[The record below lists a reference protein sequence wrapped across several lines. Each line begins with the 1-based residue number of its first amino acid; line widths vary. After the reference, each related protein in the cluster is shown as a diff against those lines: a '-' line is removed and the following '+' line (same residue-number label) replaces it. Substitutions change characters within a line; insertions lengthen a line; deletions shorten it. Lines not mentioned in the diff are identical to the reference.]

1 MYAICDGIRHKLQNY
16 FKISIVMP
24 DQINSTRMSAIL
36 IRSTSVLTSV
46 WTIEEDSSIQG
57 DRKTRKSGTE
67 WQ

>member
-1 MYAICDGIRHKLQNY
+1 
-16 FKISIVMP
+16 MP